1 MLYLKASCIPPAD
14 IKLCQSD
21 GEGVKIDGEIDDYE
35 SNSDFYRL
43 IEGVLAKD
51 TSTKAGVKIILFKDL
66 GETDIVSGVDDAENE
81 NLQIYAADGNIVI
94 VSSVDTSAEIF
105 DTMGRIL
112 KHSDIVS
119 GSKTV
124 VPVISGIYIV
134 KVGEKVVKIAL

>member
-35 SNSDFYRL
+35 FNYDFYRL

-66 GETDIVSGVDDAENE
+66 GEIDNATGVDDAENE

-94 VSSVDTSAEIF
+94 VSSFDTSAEIF

-112 KHSDIVS
+112 KHSYIVS
-119 GSKTV
+119 ASKTV

-134 KVGEKVVKIAL
+134 KVGEKVVKSAL